1 MTDRQ
6 PIETAPRD
14 GSKFLG
20 QCGENFISMF
30 WHPELKV
37 FCSSF
42 RRMHMAEGYTI
53 NGKQY
58 EDHSP
63 VIHEPTAWIPAPP
76 ETTNAG

>member
-1 MTDRQ
+1 MMNWQ
-6 PIETAPRD
+6 PIETAPKD

-30 WHPELKV
+30 WHDDLRV

-42 RRMHMAEGYTI
+42 RRMFMAEGYTI
-53 NGKQY
+53 NGKAY

-63 VIHEPTAWIPAPP
+63 VAHEPSAWMPLPAPH
-76 ETTNAG
+76 EEQS

>member
-1 MTDRQ
+1 MDRQ

-42 RRMHMAEGYTI
+42 RRTIMAEGYTI

-63 VIHEPTAWIPAPP
+63 VTHNPSAWTPFPIQQKDREP
-76 ETTNAG
+76 